1 MTTDNRKTPATIG
14 KDEKTFDTAFVKT
27 RIMASEPPPVPP
39 RPVTIIHT
47 GRDGQ
52 GQVHQDFMDNP
63 VVGWLVV
70 VQGAGQGISL
80 PLGNGA
86 NTLGRSSHQRVML
99 DFGDTQISRDNHAVI
114 TYDPKGRRFYLQNGS
129 GVNLTYLQTDAG
141 SLPVLSPVVLE
152 SGQHIQLGNTTLKF
166 VALCGSGFGWDDT
179 SSGV

>member
-1 MTTDNRKTPATIG
+1 MTVDNKTLAVGG

-27 RIMASEPPPVPP
+27 RMMSSEPQPAPQS
-39 RPVTIIHT
+39 PVTIIHT

-52 GQVHQDFMDNP
+52 GQAHKDFMDNP

-99 DFGDTQISRDNHAVI
+99 DFGDIQISRDNHAVI

-129 GVNLTYLQTDAG
+129 GVNLTYLQTDTG

-166 VALCGSGFGWDDT
+166 VALCGGGFGWDDALG
-179 SSGV
+179 SV